1 MSEMMAW
8 GLAGLAVVL
17 LAGLGAYAF
26 TLWKEVRR
34 REAFKRD
41 EAERANQQCLFSLDA
56 IARSMMS
63 RQVDLVEGSMRC
75 KVLLEIIDPALL
87 ERTDF
92 RVFAD
97 VHERTSHLHTHSA
110 RKDLTLKARL
120 DEDRQRMEVESE
132 YEQPLIE
139 AARGILVFKEQW
151 SRSPNEAGLRQ

>member
-8 GLAGLAVVL
+8 VLAGLAVVI

-41 EAERANQQCLFSLDA
+41 EVERANQQCLYSLDA
-56 IARSMMS
+56 IARSMIS

-75 KVLLEIIDPALL
+75 KVLLEIIDPTLL

-97 VHERTSHLHTHSA
+97 VHERTSHLNTHSA
-110 RKDLTLKARL
+110 RKELTLKERL
-120 DEDRQRMEVESE
+120 DEDRQRMDVEAE
-132 YEQPLIE
+132 FETPLIK
-139 AARGILVFKEQW
+139 AARGVLVFKERWPQ
-151 SRSPNEAGLRQ
+151 SLN